1 MAFRNLML
9 TTSGMI
15 LYAKAQQGKLL
26 HLSRVAVGDGL
37 LTGGD
42 SMVNRPG
49 LKSERASF
57 LIDYVHIAA
66 SNSAAEI
73 LTTMRNDDLEEGFYF
88 RELGIFAVDPD
99 SGEEQLYLYDNA
111 GQDGEYIPAAS
122 ENIKVIERL
131 KMIVRLENT
140 PNVTFTASGNPLYL
154 TVDDIDDNAQSP
166 GSLWS
171 SLKIS
176 QMIKSVQDGLDEM
189 QPSLEGKP
197 GQFVGFNKEG
207 KPEAQPLPESGV
219 GRSMAGK
226 TVKPTSSTT
235 VVAGEG
241 AEIFNDYREREYS
254 ADGGPSQGNV
264 ASGERARAEG
274 GCTTASGNDSHAEGY
289 QTIASAWSAHA
300 EGYRTNASGLYAHAG
315 GSRTIAKGLAA
326 FARGTATSAL
336 GAQSFAA
343 GYETIAHAGEFVIGG
358 YNVDS
363 SGSDTS
369 TSYQIQTLFIIGNGI
384 SNTRSNAFRVSGM
397 GVYGK
402 GAFNSSGADYA
413 ELFEWLDG
421 NPDKEDRVGRFVTLD
436 DDRIR
441 LATPGD
447 DYILGVVSGNPS
459 VVGDVYDDQ
468 WAGMFVL
475 DVYGRP
481 VYEWRDFPA
490 ETMEVPD
497 ENGGMKIIEIAPACR
512 KRVLKLNPDYDPVQT
527 YVPRTQRPEWAAV
540 GLLGKL
546 VALDDGTCQPNGW
559 AAVGEGGTASV
570 EKTKYRVMSRL
581 DESHVRVMIL

>member
-1 MAFRNLML
+1 MVINPQTLRGIYVAFNTIFNKALTEVQPLYTEIASVIPSTTESETYAWLGDIPGMREWIGDREVQNLTASSYVIRNKDFELTVGVDRNAIEDDKLGLYNVSIQML
-9 TTSGMI
+9 
-15 LYAKAQQGKLL
+15 AQSAAAHPDELIFKLL
-26 HLSRVAVGDGL
+26 
-37 LTGGD
+37 
-42 SMVNRPG
+42 
-49 LKSERASF
+49 
-57 LIDYVHIAA
+57 
-66 SNSAAEI
+66 
-73 LTTMRNDDLEEGFYF
+73 
-88 RELGIFAVDPD
+88 
-99 SGEEQLYLYDNA
+99 
-111 GQDGEYIPAAS
+111 
-122 ENIKVIERL
+122 
-131 KMIVRLENT
+131 
-140 PNVTFTASGNPLYL
+140 ASGFTEKCFDGQPFFSA
-154 TVDDIDDNAQSP
+154 TH
-166 GSLWS
+166 
-171 SLKIS
+171 KI
-176 QMIKSVQDGLDEM
+176 GE
-189 QPSLEGKP
+189 
-197 GQFVGFNKEG
+197 
-207 KPEAQPLPESGV
+207 
-219 GRSMAGK
+219 K
-226 TVKPTSSTT
+226 TVS
-235 VVAGEG
+235 
-241 AEIFNDYREREYS
+241 NM
-254 ADGGPSQGNV
+254 
-264 ASGERARAEG
+264 
-274 GCTTASGNDSHAEGY
+274 SH
-289 QTIASAWSAHA
+289 
-300 EGYRTNASGLYAHAG
+300 
-315 GSRTIAKGLAA
+315 
-326 FARGTATSAL
+326 
-336 GAQSFAA
+336 
-343 GYETIAHAGEFVIGG
+343 
-358 YNVDS
+358 D
-363 SGSDTS
+363 
-369 TSYQIQTLFIIGNGI
+369 
-384 SNTRSNAFRVSGM
+384 RSNAFRVSGM

-559 AAVGEGGTASV
+559 AAVDEGGIATASV

-581 DESHVRVMIL
+581 DEGHVRVMIL